1 VEVGTISEPLGREAL
16 LAELRRLVLSGAPS
30 IAADLP
36 DNAPLITSG
45 LLESAALL
53 NVALWVEDRLG
64 VALELGDL
72 DLAAEWDSMS
82 AIVGFV
88 ERHRARQTLP
98 GTLSP

>member
-1 VEVGTISEPLGREAL
+1 VGAGAIPEPGSREAL
-16 LAELRRLVLSGAPS
+16 LAELRRLIMADAPT

-36 DNAPLITSG
+36 DNAPLISSG

-64 VALELGDL
+64 VALELAEL
-72 DLAAEWDSMS
+72 DLTAEWDSMS

-88 ERHRARQTLP
+88 ERHRARQTLR
-98 GTLSP
+98 GV

>member
-1 VEVGTISEPLGREAL
+1 MPEPANREAL
-16 LAELRRLVLSGAPS
+16 LAELRRLIMADAPT
-30 IAADLP
+30 IAPDLP
-36 DNAPLITSG
+36 DSAPLISSG

-64 VALELGDL
+64 VALELAEL

-88 ERHRARQTLP
+88 ERHCSRQTVR
-98 GTLSP
+98 GA

>member
-53 NVALWVEDRLG
+53 NVAL
-64 VALELGDL
+64 ELGDL